1 MVSPA
6 GADRRIPTW
15 ASRVVSGLA
24 RDRPVVVTKEDLTQR
39 LTEAGCGRDPDS
51 AIRELRRIGW
61 LVQLPVKGTWAF
73 IPPARPPSRT
83 RIYRCAR
90 GWPVTR
96 TRASCWPVHPQRGT
110 SDTWTANPTAAS
122 IWLPPVKAARRP
134 SIVCV
139 RRAHPLERGG
149 HRTAG
154 SASRVAGPAAAR
166 PRRVGD
172 RVTGARTRSITC
184 ANRHAPGLVRAVGR
198 PCPHLDDL
206 VADCSDERLERLLS
220 GRPTSAWQRASYL
233 LDSGG
238 EPARGQALLAKRHTE
253 VMPVTRFTTAHS
265 RDRGE
270 CLGSRVSA
278 CRRARRTAA
287 ARDRQGVTVAGLTRA
302 LVARHALGRAE
313 AYDAALLDVAQDH
326 LLYLLS
332 QTVQFGDNRLV
343 FKGGTSLR
351 KCRLGNVG
359 RFSTDLDFSAP
370 DDEVVLEVCELID
383 GARVGGFEF
392 GVQSTRGDGRHW
404 QLRVRHTELGEPRIV
419 ASVEFA
425 RRPLALPSE
434 LLAFIQLPIHKAYG
448 FGLPTLPVVAEAE
461 ACAEKLA
468 RYRRVAL
475 ARDLYDLNHFASRTI
490 DEPLVRR
497 LWVLKV
503 WGDVVDD
510 RRGTRPLRVE
520 DVLAAR
526 SEHDFQPDS
535 IGVLTRP
542 VAMAAW
548 EARVRKRFAFLTDLD
563 ADEQRWAAC
572 DERHRR
578 EVENALAVLRS

>member
-1 MVSPA
+1 MS
-6 GADRRIPTW
+6 
-15 ASRVVSGLA
+15 
-24 RDRPVVVTKEDLTQR
+24 
-39 LTEAGCGRDPDS
+39 
-51 AIRELRRIGW
+51 
-61 LVQLPVKGTWAF
+61 
-73 IPPARPPSRT
+73 
-83 RIYRCAR
+83 
-90 GWPVTR
+90 
-96 TRASCWPVHPQRGT
+96 
-110 SDTWTANPTAAS
+110 
-122 IWLPPVKAARRP
+122 
-134 SIVCV
+134 
-139 RRAHPLERGG
+139 
-149 HRTAG
+149 
-154 SASRVAGPAAAR
+154 
-166 PRRVGD
+166 
-172 RVTGARTRSITC
+172 
-184 ANRHAPGLVRAVGR
+184 
-198 PCPHLDDL
+198 
-206 VADCSDERLERLLS
+206 
-220 GRPTSAWQRASYL
+220 
-233 LDSGG
+233 
-238 EPARGQALLAKRHTE
+238 
-253 VMPVTRFTTAHS
+253 
-265 RDRGE
+265 
-270 CLGSRVSA
+270 
-278 CRRARRTAA
+278 
-287 ARDRQGVTVAGLTRA
+287 VAGLTRA

-332 QTVQFGDNRLV
+332 QTVEFGDNRLV

-351 KCRLGNVG
+351 KCRLGNAG

-404 QLRVRHTELGEPRIV
+404 QLRVRHPELGEPRIA

-434 LLAFIQLPIHKAYG
+434 PLAFIQLPIHKAYG
-448 FGLPTLPVVAEAE
+448 FELPTLPVVAEAE

-510 RRGTRPLRVE
+510 RRGSRPLRIE
-520 DVLAAR
+520 DVLQAR
-526 SEHDFQPDS
+526 SERDFQPDS

-542 VAMAAW
+542 VEVAAW
-548 EARVRKRFAFLTDLD
+548 EARVRTRFAFLTELD
-563 ADEQRWAAC
+563 TDEQRWAAC

-578 EVENALAVLRS
+578 EVENALAALPS

>member
-1 MVSPA
+1 M
-6 GADRRIPTW
+6 
-15 ASRVVSGLA
+15 
-24 RDRPVVVTKEDLTQR
+24 
-39 LTEAGCGRDPDS
+39 
-51 AIRELRRIGW
+51 
-61 LVQLPVKGTWAF
+61 
-73 IPPARPPSRT
+73 
-83 RIYRCAR
+83 
-90 GWPVTR
+90 
-96 TRASCWPVHPQRGT
+96 
-110 SDTWTANPTAAS
+110 
-122 IWLPPVKAARRP
+122 
-134 SIVCV
+134 
-139 RRAHPLERGG
+139 
-149 HRTAG
+149 
-154 SASRVAGPAAAR
+154 
-166 PRRVGD
+166 
-172 RVTGARTRSITC
+172 
-184 ANRHAPGLVRAVGR
+184 
-198 PCPHLDDL
+198 
-206 VADCSDERLERLLS
+206 
-220 GRPTSAWQRASYL
+220 
-233 LDSGG
+233 
-238 EPARGQALLAKRHTE
+238 
-253 VMPVTRFTTAHS
+253 
-265 RDRGE
+265 
-270 CLGSRVSA
+270 
-278 CRRARRTAA
+278 
-287 ARDRQGVTVAGLTRA
+287 AGLTRA

-383 GARVGGFEF
+383 GA
-392 GVQSTRGDGRHW
+392 
-404 QLRVRHTELGEPRIV
+404 L
-419 ASVEFA
+419 
-425 RRPLALPSE
+425 
-434 LLAFIQLPIHKAYG
+434 
-448 FGLPTLPVVAEAE
+448 
-461 ACAEKLA
+461 
-468 RYRRVAL
+468 
-475 ARDLYDLNHFASRTI
+475 
-490 DEPLVRR
+490 
-497 LWVLKV
+497 LKV